1 MDLIPGSRRSPGEG
15 NGNPLQYSCLGNPW
29 TEEPGGLLSLGLQR
43 VWFDWVTKQQRLL
56 KEQFSLPD
64 LLGLSCEAHS
74 LWQVHSRQWLS
85 VSSALSLQPPLW
97 NWMVL
102 CVLLF
107 LKNVRKIRT
116 EEEGRE
122 GWLSASSAIIP
133 ATYSGDGG
141 LVTKLYL
148 TLVTPWTIA
157 GKASLSMGFSR
168 QEHWSGLPFPPPG
181 DLPHPGLK
189 SASSALQEDSLLLSH
204 KGSPTTIYIL
214 SKEDFL
220 ELLWN

>member
-1 MDLIPGSRRSPGEG
+1 M
-15 NGNPLQYSCLGNPW
+15 
-29 TEEPGGLLSLGLQR
+29 
-43 VWFDWVTKQQRLL
+43 
-56 KEQFSLPD
+56 
-64 LLGLSCEAHS
+64 
-74 LWQVHSRQWLS
+74 
-85 VSSALSLQPPLW
+85 
-97 NWMVL
+97 
-102 CVLLF
+102 
-107 LKNVRKIRT
+107 
-116 EEEGRE
+116 
-122 GWLSASSAIIP
+122 SASSAIIP

-220 ELLWN
+220 ELL